1 MIHKHWPVRICVATG
16 WLVMSNYTE
25 HRIQTDP
32 KLSMSVSLAK
42 LLCMKVLLNWLVGIW
57 AQKYLLLKMCNALT
71 VWFLL
76 TIWNEMHQCSCP
88 QNHILTFFSYSASW
102 QARIFP
108 FNWGKICQNLCKSFQ
123 RLNLQWNTLWPTTHR
138 DGREQGRLSC

>member
-1 MIHKHWPVRICVATG
+1 MIHKHWPVRICVAIG

-32 KLSMSVSLAK
+32 KLSMLVSLAK

-57 AQKYLLLKMCNALT
+57 AQKYLLLKMCNALI

-76 TIWNEMHQCSCP
+76 TIWNEMHQWFYP

-108 FNWGKICQNLCKSFQ
+108 LTEEKYVKICVNHFSF
-123 RLNLQWNTLWPTTHR
+123 LNLQWNTLWPTTHR